1 MVSAKEPRHEHHQQ
15 SVDQLEGAIRDYV
28 QALLDHRAGGIA
40 AGPTVVTAH
49 QSLRD
54 ALRAAF
60 GMKVEERADG

>member
-1 MVSAKEPRHEHHQQ
+1 MTTRQQ
-15 SVDQLEGAIRDYV
+15 SDAVQSAIRDYV